1 MTSSWHLHIYV
12 YIIMI
17 SSSRNIPCWGALPTL
32 AEWRP
37 SLALQEIICIC
48 FCICFCTA
56 SEILYCKWV
65 LVFLFMF
72 ALQEIHEC
80 WWGLWWVEGT
90 LRKLKTSDSV
100 SWESCLAAD
109 RMWITQQHESKVQ
122 ISWDEHWATNCFKY
136 GSDFEPTELGW
147 SMIDWDSHI
156 WQFPHSEHKEPST
169 SDVSWELLLSWQHLA
184 VFQCQPCQAGS
195 HHHKQ

>member
-1 MTSSWHLHIYV
+1 MTSSWYLHIYV

-37 SLALQEIICIC
+37 SLALQEISCIC

-90 LRKLKTSDSV
+90 LRKLKTSDLV

-122 ISWDEHWATNCFKY
+122 ISWDEHCWATNCFK
-136 GSDFEPTELGW
+136 SDFEPTELLGW
-147 SMIDWDSHI
+147 SMIG
-156 WQFPHSEHKEPST
+156 FAY
-169 SDVSWELLLSWQHLA
+169 LA
-184 VFQCQPCQAGS
+184 ISSF
-195 HHHKQ
+195 